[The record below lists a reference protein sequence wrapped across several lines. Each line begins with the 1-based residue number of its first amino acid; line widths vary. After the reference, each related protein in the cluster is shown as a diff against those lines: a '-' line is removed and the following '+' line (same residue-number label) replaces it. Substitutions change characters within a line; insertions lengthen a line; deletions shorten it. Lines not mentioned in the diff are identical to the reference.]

1 MSDHL
6 TKEALE
12 QHQND
17 NVPRQRRRSSIKP
30 EGSESTAP
38 GLVGPNFRRM
48 SRFEPRT
55 SVQYGLAGRR
65 PSQASRRTS
74 VSGTSQGTKHHVIPV
89 RLQNTYRMQPEGK
102 EKFTAGPVEKI
113 MKSVL
118 ESYLDGE
125 VYEHKMCANLAQN
138 LSDVI
143 KSRIKDLGFPRY
155 KLVCNVLIGE
165 NSSQAVMMTS
175 RCLWNSDTDN
185 FAQARFSK
193 GKLFAIATVFAT
205 YFEWRHITE
214 VLSQCNEPGM
224 HLAQYYLSCLDLFIK
239 VCDCLMQYTGISVII
254 NVITLF
260 NKLYMIYSTSS
271 KN

>member
-1 MSDHL
+1 MSDRL
-6 TKEALE
+6 TMEALE
-12 QHQND
+12 QHQHD
-17 NVPRQRRRSSIKP
+17 GVPRQRRRSSIKP

-48 SRFEPRT
+48 SRIEPRP
-55 SVQYGLAGRR
+55 SIQYGLSGRR

-74 VSGTSQGTKHHVIPV
+74 ISGTSQGTKHHVIPV
-89 RLQNTYRMQPEGK
+89 RLQNTYRMHPESK
-102 EKFTAGPVEKI
+102 EKFNAGPVEKI

-118 ESYLDGE
+118 ESYLEGE

-143 KSRIKDLGFPRY
+143 KSRVKDLGFPRY

-205 YFEWRHITE
+205 YFEWPHFLLNPSVQWNSDTFSSINLISLTFF
-214 VLSQCNEPGM
+214 
-224 HLAQYYLSCLDLFIK
+224 LFIIIYQECD
-239 VCDCLMQYTGISVII
+239 VCD
-254 NVITLF
+254 NVITNIINYTDFIF
-260 NKLYMIYSTSS
+260 NIL
-271 KN
+271 

>member
-1 MSDHL
+1 MTIDKDDDFLSFCSSSPSDMSDHL

-205 YFEWRHITE
+205 YFE
-214 VLSQCNEPGM
+214 
-224 HLAQYYLSCLDLFIK
+224 
-239 VCDCLMQYTGISVII
+239 
-254 NVITLF
+254 
-260 NKLYMIYSTSS
+260 
-271 KN
+271 